1 MTDTRFRTWCAGDT
15 YMLYPDGRSSLR
27 FDKLVEGIQD
37 YEKMRILI
45 DEWNAADQLDK
56 VAELTRALSRFD
68 YKHLSESAST
78 GREASEAIEE
88 GRRVYNKLSTED

>member
-1 MTDTRFRTWCAGDT
+1 M
-15 YMLYPDGRSSLR
+15 
-27 FDKLVEGIQD
+27 
-37 YEKMRILI
+37 
-45 DEWNAADQLDK
+45 DQLDK

>member
-1 MTDTRFRTWCAGDT
+1 
-15 YMLYPDGRSSLR
+15 
-27 FDKLVEGIQD
+27 
-37 YEKMRILI
+37 MRILI

-68 YKHLSESAST
+68 YKHLSESVST